1 MNYIYIIKSF
11 DILAWV
17 EQNNIIAFQTEDE
30 ARKYCDIHTN
40 INSVVYNYDK
50 VLMGKMLPPY
60 PKKPKMIVIAP

>member
-11 DILAWV
+11 DTQAWI
-17 EQNNIIAFQTEDE
+17 ESNNIIAFQTEDE
-30 ARKYCDIHTN
+30 ARKYCNIHDDIN
-40 INSVVYNYDK
+40 KVIYGWDK

>member
-11 DILAWV
+11 DTQAWI
-17 EQNNIIAFQTEDE
+17 ESNNIIAFQTEDE

-60 PKKPKMIVIAP
+60 PKKPKSILIAP